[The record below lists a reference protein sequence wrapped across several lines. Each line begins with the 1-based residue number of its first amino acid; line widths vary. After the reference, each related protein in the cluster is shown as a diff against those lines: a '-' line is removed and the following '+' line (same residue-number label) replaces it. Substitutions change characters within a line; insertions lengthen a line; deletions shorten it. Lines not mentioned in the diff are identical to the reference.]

1 MKGKVIVSNKD
12 FRFAAIASGDG
23 DILIVEALD
32 GDRFSIGNDVNTRGL
47 GYADQ
52 GRMQNLS
59 TGEEVEVLVQ
69 DVVSSMEE
77 AISKCQGR

>member
-1 MKGKVIVSNKD
+1 MKGKVLLSNKD
-12 FRFAAIASGDG
+12 FMFAAIACGDG

-32 GDRFSIGNDVNTRGL
+32 GNRFSIGDDVNTREL

-52 GRMQNLS
+52 GRVRNVT

-69 DVVSSMEE
+69 DVVSSKED
-77 AISKCQGR
+77 AILKCQGG